1 MKTPL
6 FPKLEDIDLQE
17 DDSENYEQYTGI
29 VLDPEDNL
37 FKTVS
42 GVFKDKKDFYKKLT
56 ARGYVV
62 RKVFEKVVF
71 DWIEDNAKTNIDAYM
86 LFSTAFSKWR
96 GNNMLDEY
104 YVKLL
109 NDVPKL
115 NRERLKGNP
124 NTRDAGK
131 QESTELK
138 EYDNLD
144 TLTIIG
150 CDKDGNELPGAVL
163 EIDGI
168 LPRTEN
174 GKKVLDNP
182 TIIRELIRATSDKHG
197 GNLKQAEK
205 IKILKNGLPFRT
217 QLISKPGAPKKKE
230 RISTHLDPDVSTIK
244 FWNKQMFFGWLNT
257 KLLDLNYDW
266 GDNTTA
272 QGSIDSKLNSFEA
285 TRDLLSELIR
295 FEDDENIRERL
306 LSQLNT
312 AEDRIQQL
320 KAQKSM
326 IMSANSQTTDAL
338 QYYNNG
344 KITFNKEE
352 DKKTYEHVKKALD
365 IIKKGNVGANRDDYE
380 LIMNLY
386 TSNGLGLKDQN
397 AVQHYLK
404 AKKAELENILYND
417 NKSTLDIWK
426 SVTRKKKE
434 ESIPVVNDADLF
446 AGSFVNDGATHA
458 YHEIPTNGM
467 ITNPGAI
474 KTVGTFCEGWIHE
487 ELNQDL
493 FEGTHL
499 RPAVRAALLQIATK
513 FEKTLNLSL
522 KPVDIYLTGSSANFN
537 YNESSDI
544 DVHLVYDFEQ
554 VGINAEILVNY
565 FIAKKQVFNANYNIK
580 VKGLPVEVGVEN
592 LNTPIVSTAIYSLVK
607 DGWLIE
613 PEYAERLLPV
623 PDMQQ
628 YYKIVQN
635 IENAIQ
641 SRNSKEIGKLWDELY
656 QIRTTSLQ
664 NEGELGKG
672 NALFK
677 KLRNL
682 GYLERLKKAY
692 YSSASEELSL
702 ESLKEI

>member
-6 FPKLEDIDLQE
+6 FPKLEDINLQE

-71 DWIEDNAKTNIDAYM
+71 DWIENNAKTNIDAYM

-131 QESTELK
+131 QESAELK
-138 EYDNLD
+138 EYNDLD
-144 TLTIIG
+144 TLTVIG

-168 LPRTEN
+168 LPNTEN

-182 TIIRELIRATSDKHG
+182 VIIRELIRAASDKHS
-197 GNLKQAEK
+197 GNLNRAEK

-217 QLISKPGAPKKKE
+217 QIISKPGAANKKE
-230 RISTHLDPDVSTIK
+230 KISTHLDPNVSSIK
-244 FWNKQMFFGWLNT
+244 FWNKQMFFSWLNT
-257 KLLDLNYDW
+257 KLLNLNYEW
-266 GDNTTA
+266 GNRVTA
-272 QGSIDSKLNSFEA
+272 QGSIDTKLNSVKA
-285 TRDLLSELIR
+285 TQDMLTQLLQ
-295 FEDDENIRERL
+295 FEDDENIRATL
-306 LSQLNT
+306 LAYLDKAKDN
-312 AEDRIQQL
+312 IQQL

-326 IMSANSQTTDAL
+326 VMSNNSQITDAL
-338 QYYNNG
+338 TYYNLG
-344 KITFNKEE
+344 RITFNKEE
-352 DKKTYEHVKKALD
+352 DKNAYEHVKKALK
-365 IIKKGNVGANRDDYE
+365 IIDNQNRGVNRDDYA

-386 TSNGLGLKDQN
+386 TNGDFGLKNQAD
-397 AVQHYLK
+397 VHSYLE

-426 SVTRKKKE
+426 NAKRNKKE

-656 QIRTTSLQ
+656 QIRTISLQ

>member
-1 MKTPL
+1 MKKTPL
-6 FPKLEDIDLQE
+6 FPELDITLQE
-17 DDSENYEQYTGI
+17 DSENTENYEPYTGI

-42 GVFKDKKDFYKKLT
+42 GVFKDKKDFYRKLT

-71 DWIEDNAKTNIDAYM
+71 DWIEENAQSNLDAYM
-86 LFSTAFSKWR
+86 LYSTAFSKWR

-115 NRERLKGNP
+115 NRERQKGNP

-131 QESTELK
+131 QESVELTESEL
-138 EYDNLD
+138 LVV
-144 TLTIIG
+144 G
-150 CDKDGNELPGAVL
+150 CD
-163 EIDGI
+163 
-168 LPRTEN
+168 EN
-174 GKKVLDNP
+174 GNRVTPDLLIKDVNLPNTTKPKKVLDNRYVY
-182 TIIRELIRATSDKHG
+182 TNIAKAVSEYHDGELKNAV
-197 GNLKQAEK
+197 K
-205 IKILKNGLPFRT
+205 IKILKDGKPFRVKYKADNQTEEGISTEYEEWCPIKYWSVKGLQNSIYNKVLNPLYQWEDEKNISLQGHNDKKISEWQKTKDILETLVKFEPDAAKIDIYNQQIEDLNRRIAIATKQKSTTMHTGADYRSYVLQKYNQGKIDFTNPMHKQEYESCLNWLNIINKGRTVANANDYDTLMNIFKNSSVET
-217 QLISKPGAPKKKE
+217 QGGKRILLTTQSEVQSYLKDKKE
-230 RISTHLDPDVSTIK
+230 
-244 FWNKQMFFGWLNT
+244 
-257 KLLDLNYDW
+257 
-266 GDNTTA
+266 
-272 QGSIDSKLNSFEA
+272 
-285 TRDLLSELIR
+285 ELIK
-295 FEDDENIRERL
+295 
-306 LSQLNT
+306 QLAIDNG
-312 AEDRIQQL
+312 I
-320 KAQKSM
+320 
-326 IMSANSQTTDAL
+326 L
-338 QYYNNG
+338 Q
-344 KITFNKEE
+344 
-352 DKKTYEHVKKALD
+352 
-365 IIKKGNVGANRDDYE
+365 
-380 LIMNLY
+380 
-386 TSNGLGLKDQN
+386 
-397 AVQHYLK
+397 
-404 AKKAELENILYND
+404 
-417 NKSTLDIWK
+417 
-426 SVTRKKKE
+426 
-434 ESIPVVNDADLF
+434 ESIPVVSDASLF
-446 AGSFVNDGATHA
+446 TGSFVNDGATHA

-474 KTVGTFCEGWIHE
+474 KTTGTFCEGWIHE

-493 FEGTHL
+493 FDGTHL
-499 RPAVRAALLQIATK
+499 RPEVRAALLQIAIK
-513 FEKTLNLSL
+513 FEKTLDLQV

-554 VGINAEILVNY
+554 VGITAKLLVDY
-565 FIAKKQVFNANYNIK
+565 FIAKKQVFNSNYNIK

-613 PEYAERLLPV
+613 PEYAERILPV

-641 SRNSKEIGKLWDELY
+641 SRDSVEIGKLWDELY
-656 QIRTTSLQ
+656 ALRTASLQ
-664 NEGELGKG
+664 NEGELSKG

-702 ESLKEI
+702 EALKEI